1 MVYTQPLFKNSKN
14 YVYSKIFMFLYITKF
29 KYTREGPIRNEFG
42 LKTGDCS
49 GFCAG
54 TQEHISNT
62 NILCGMWSVLS
73 KTYTQSE
80 L

>member
-14 YVYSKIFMFLYITKF
+14 YVYSKIFMFLYITKL
-29 KYTREGPIRNEFG
+29 KYTREGRIRNEFG
-42 LKTGDCS
+42 LKMGDCS
-49 GFCAG
+49 GVDAG
-54 TQEHISNT
+54 TREHISNT

-73 KTYTQSE
+73 KTYTQVE

>member
-1 MVYTQPLFKNSKN
+1 MVYTQPLFKKSENMFC
-14 YVYSKIFMFLYITKF
+14 SKIFMFLYITKL
-29 KYTREGPIRNEFG
+29 KYTREGRIRNEFG

-49 GFCAG
+49 EVGSCAE
-54 TQEHISNT
+54 EHISNT

-73 KTYTQSE
+73 KTYTQIE